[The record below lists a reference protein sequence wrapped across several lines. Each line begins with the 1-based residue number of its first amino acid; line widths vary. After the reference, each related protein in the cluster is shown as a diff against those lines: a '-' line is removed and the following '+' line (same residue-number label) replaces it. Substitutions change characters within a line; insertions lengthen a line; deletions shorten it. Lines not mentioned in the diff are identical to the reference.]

1 MDASPR
7 VTDGSR
13 DIGRDQ
19 RATHVTHSSLFRVVL
34 LAGAEPA
41 VVIVESTIAFALVF
55 VVGLHL
61 VTIVFAGFWLTAVHS
76 TMVWVA
82 KQDPQMVELYIRSL
96 SGRDY
101 YAPHA
106 RAHAPAR
113 PPRPSIPR
121 AY

>member
-7 VTDGSR
+7 ATEGNRDVGSDR
-13 DIGRDQ
+13 RT
-19 RATHVTHSSLFRVVL
+19 AHVTHSSLLRVVL

-61 VTIVFAGFWLTAVHS
+61 VTIVLAAFWLTAVHS

-106 RAHAPAR
+106 RAHTPAR
-113 PPRPSIPR
+113 PPQASIPR
-121 AY
+121 AH